1 MKTLQQLSAEALA
14 READQPAV
22 NFEGAWYSWGQL
34 REVADQVCDLLEQS
48 GAGIDTTVTFVP
60 RNRPS
65 ALASLMAFLSQG
77 RSVRML
83 YPFQTAASL
92 ARQIEQQQ
100 TNTQQPNHDRP
111 AAVIAAARDFS
122 DEVVAV
128 LREQGI
134 VGISLSEMKAEL
146 VTGCERIAAQR
157 QPIDSPDE
165 SVERRIEILTSGT
178 TGTPKPFPIPYSLI
192 ENHMLGEQL
201 RTGQMPYFSDEA
213 PALLYFPIGNITGI
227 HTTVPPL
234 IKGQSIMLLDK
245 FDLQTWCQYVKEYR
259 PTTSG
264 IPPATMGQLLDAN
277 VPAEDLASLKSMG
290 SGAAPLDPSLHREFE
305 RRYQIPIL
313 LSYGATEFGGPV
325 TGWNLD
331 LYQQFSEAKFG
342 SVGKAFPGGF
352 KVRVVD
358 PVTEQELPAGEEGIL
373 EVVSP
378 RIGTNWIRTSD
389 IAMIDSDGFVFLR
402 GRADGAIMRGGFK
415 VLPET
420 IEKALLLHPAVSS
433 VSVVGVP
440 DKRVTE
446 VPAAAV
452 QLRPGVGAPS
462 ADELSTHL
470 REHLL
475 ATHIPVHW
483 KFVDDLPKTPSFK
496 IDRPAVKR
504 LFSEEGAAQ

>member
-1 MKTLQQLSAEALA
+1 MKTLQQLSAEALD
-14 READQPAV
+14 REAGQSAV
-22 NFEGAWYSWGQL
+22 NFEGAWYTWGQL
-34 REVADQVCDLLEQS
+34 REVAGQVRALLEQS
-48 GAGIDTTVTFVP
+48 GAGADTTVTFVP

-77 RSVRML
+77 RNVRML
-83 YPFQTAASL
+83 YPFQTATSL

-100 TNTQQPNHDRP
+100 TQSEQPAYDRP
-111 AAVIAAARDFS
+111 VAVIAAARDFS

-134 VGISLSEMKAEL
+134 VGIALSEMKAEL
-146 VTGCERIAAQR
+146 VPGCERIGAQR
-157 QPIDSPDE
+157 QPVVAPDE

-192 ENHMLGEQL
+192 EKHMIGDQL
-201 RTGQMPYFSDEA
+201 RTGQMPYFSDLA

-245 FDLQTWCQYVKEYR
+245 FDLQAWVQYVKEFR
-259 PTTSG
+259 PETSG

-277 VPAEDLASLKSMG
+277 VPPEDLSSLKSMG

-325 TGWNLD
+325 TGWSVD
-331 LYQQFSEAKFG
+331 LHRQFGEAKFG

-352 KVRVVD
+352 NVRVVD
-358 PVTEQELPAGEEGIL
+358 PATEQELSAGEEGIL

-378 RIGTNWIRTSD
+378 RIGSHWIRTSD
-389 IAMIDSDGFVFLR
+389 VAVIDSDGFVFLR

-420 IEKALLLHPAVSS
+420 IEKALLLHPAISS
-433 VSVVGVP
+433 ASVVGVP

-446 VPAAAV
+446 VPAAAI
-452 QLRPGVGAPS
+452 QLRPGVTAPT

-470 REHLL
+470 RKHLL

-483 KFVDDLPKTPSFK
+483 KFVDSLPKTPSFK

-504 LFSEEGAAQ
+504 LFSVEGAA